1 MNYSSQ
7 LNIDTDNAEIIIK
20 KLVNHW
26 RHKMEITQEND
37 IFTIPFSE
45 TAHATLEHQPNQ
57 LIATLHTEQQ
67 EDLEKLQ
74 NVVLDHL
81 NRMAKQ
87 EFADNWQPLTQ
98 I

>member
-26 RHKMEITQEND
+26 RHKMEITQANN
-37 IFTIPFSE
+37 ISTIPFSK
-45 TAHATLEHQPNQ
+45 TAHATLEHQTNQ
-57 LIATLHTEQQ
+57 LIAILHTEQQ

-74 NVVLDHL
+74 YVVLDHL

-87 EFADNWQPLTQ
+87 EFANTWHPLT
-98 I
+98 

>member
-7 LNIDTDNAEIIIK
+7 LSIETDNAEIIIK

-26 RHKMEITQEND
+26 RHKMEITQANN
-37 IFTIPFSE
+37 ISTIPFSE
-45 TAHATLEHQPNQ
+45 TAHATLEHQTNQ
-57 LIATLHTEQQ
+57 LIAILHTEQQ

-74 NVVLDHL
+74 YVVLDHL

-87 EFADNWQPLTQ
+87 EFANTWQPLT
-98 I
+98 

>member
-7 LNIDTDNAEIIIK
+7 LNIETENAEIIIK

-26 RHKMEITQEND
+26 RHKMEITQENN
-37 IFTIPFSE
+37 ISTIPFSE
-45 TAHATLEHQPNQ
+45 TAHATLKHQSNQ

-87 EFADNWQPLTQ
+87 EFANTWQPLT
-98 I
+98 

>member
-1 MNYSSQ
+1 MTHSSR
-7 LNIDTDNAEIIIK
+7 LNINTDNAEIIIK

-26 RHKMEITQEND
+26 RHKMKITQANN
-37 IFTIPFSE
+37 ISTIPFSE
-45 TAHATLEHQPNQ
+45 TAHATLEHQTNQ

-74 NVVLDHL
+74 YVVLDHL

-87 EFADNWQPLTQ
+87 EFANTWQPLT
-98 I
+98 

>member
-7 LNIDTDNAEIIIK
+7 LNIETENAETIIK

-26 RHKMEITQEND
+26 RHKMKITQANN
-37 IFTIPFSE
+37 ISSIPFSE
-45 TAHATLEHQPNQ
+45 TAHATLEHQTNQ
-57 LIATLHTEQQ
+57 LIVTLHTEQQ

-74 NVVLDHL
+74 YVVLDHL

-87 EFADNWQPLTQ
+87 EFANTWQPLT
-98 I
+98 